1 MQNLNFK
8 PEIVQGSDK
17 IGEII
22 DIKSGNNS
30 SIVLTSA
37 KIVYKIDHNNN
48 QDTGFKVEQF
58 TKLSNIVKIS
68 CSFVHFVA
76 LEREDV

>member
-1 MQNLNFK
+1 MSMGLYHTIICTTKNEIFCFLQNLNFK

-30 SIVLTSA
+30 SIVLTSE
-37 KIVYKIDHNNN
+37 KTVYKIDHNNN
-48 QDTGFKVEQF
+48 
-58 TKLSNIVKIS
+58 
-68 CSFVHFVA
+68 
-76 LEREDV
+76 